1 VNSRLLSLQL
11 AGTVLQGWPA
21 ACKNM
26 IGHRLAAAAAAAT
39 ASRFE
44 GSSMIGRCP
53 LAWYPVLERKIQRAN
68 CTERNQLMTSLKI

>member
-1 VNSRLLSLQL
+1 MFCELPLAVTATCRDCTARLQL
-11 AGTVLQGWPA
+11 GS

-44 GSSMIGRCP
+44 GSSMIGRW
-53 LAWYPVLERKIQRAN
+53 LGTLYWNAKYNEQIALNA
-68 CTERNQLMTSLKI
+68 TS